1 MPENKTRPTT
11 LSVTAF
17 IDAIDDDTRRA
28 DAKALVKLMQ
38 EVTGERATL
47 WGSAI
52 VGFGRHHYRYD
63 SGREGDMPL
72 VSFSPRKSAT
82 VVYING
88 GFKSLGAQLANL
100 GPHKTS
106 GVCLHLKR
114 VSDVDKSV
122 LAKLVT
128 ASVDAIRAPKPGS
141 RP

>member
-1 MPENKTRPTT
+1 MPENKTRPTK
-11 LSVTAF
+11 LSVAAF

-28 DAKALVKLMQ
+28 DAKALVTLMQ

-52 VGFGRHHYRYD
+52 VGFGSHHYRYG
-63 SGREGDMPL
+63 SSREGDMPL

-88 GFKSLGAQLANL
+88 GFKSLSAHLAKL

-114 VSDVDKSV
+114 VSDVDKGV

-128 ASVDAIRAPKPGS
+128 ASVDAIRSPKPTS
-141 RP
+141 RA